1 MKTKLVHPL
10 WTNLPSI
17 AAFVVLIVSIIIASP
32 LPDRAPVH
40 FSAGGEPNGYG
51 SPWLAFGLTIGIS
64 VLFIILSI
72 FLDEAWA
79 RQEKTKTFNWFS
91 LMDDI
96 VVGAMVGI
104 SLGYLAFLHHGDT
117 LFRFP
122 WQYLGMVG
130 GAATMLAIL
139 FELARPYRHYRGKIV
154 EHEKEPLQSDIIQR
168 IKEDSTFFYWDYQN
182 PFYYTIFTIVV
193 PLVMLFAGIVSW
205 FSQPWVSVLL
215 IIVGILMATLYGGQ
229 RILVTRQNIT
239 VRWGII
245 GIRVLRLKMAE
256 ITGVEAHDF
265 SPLKDFGGYGIR
277 ANREMSGYFLGGT
290 HGVKLTTANNK
301 KYLIGSDNPDLLA
314 AVISAI
320 SSNPKG

>member
-17 AAFVVLIVSIIIASP
+17 AAFVALIAGIIVSSP
-32 LPDRAPVH
+32 LPGRAPTH
-40 FSAGGEPNGYG
+40 FGFDGKPNAYG

-64 VLFIILSI
+64 ILFIILSI

-104 SLGYLAFLHHGDT
+104 SLGYLAFLRRGDT
-117 LFRFP
+117 SFSFP
-122 WQYLGMVG
+122 WEYLGMVG

-301 KYLIGSDNPDLLA
+301 KYLIGSDNPDRLA